1 MLNANFWHD
10 KVNSK
15 NIIKEKQLYEDLINS
30 YEESINTLKDLEELN
45 ELATEE
51 NNLSVKKEILE
62 NIKDLS
68 LMMLK

>member
-1 MLNANFWHD
+1 MLNTNFWHD

-62 NIKDLS
+62 NIKDI
-68 LMMLK
+68 